1 MGHDGRCDGFD
12 MIAIDQ
18 PTFISGRITQ
28 TTGEN
33 VLQTL
38 KITDEKVEGK

>member
-12 MIAIDQ
+12 MIAIYQ
-18 PTFISGRITQ
+18 PTFISSRITQ
-28 TTGEN
+28 TTREN

-38 KITDEKVEGK
+38 KITDETVEGK